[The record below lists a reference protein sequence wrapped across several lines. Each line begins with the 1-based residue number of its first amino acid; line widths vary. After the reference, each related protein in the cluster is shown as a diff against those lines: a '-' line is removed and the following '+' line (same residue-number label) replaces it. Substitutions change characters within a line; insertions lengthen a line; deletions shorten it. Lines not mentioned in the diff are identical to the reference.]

1 LKKLNKKLFRNYFSH
16 LTTEIFTSKYLF
28 LKYFTLSIFIYL
40 FVSINNF
47 ELLVLSTEKMVNK
60 IPVLNPFSSYLL
72 LTFIIAIST
81 FLLLIIFEI
90 KNIYLEI
97 VFYFL
102 LFFTVNYIFNVNTL
116 PRLYIL
122 IASVLVIIFL
132 LIENLFSKKRLTYF
146 FNIFLF
152 IFVSILFYTNFKPD
166 TEDETS
172 LGPSSNSNLIEV
184 KHNLP
189 IKNNI
194 LTEELFDLSPNV
206 NWIQNINY
214 DAFQIDIYQLCCKQ
228 IAYNNIDYK
237 PGGFLGIYDGYP
249 IFVNNRADILFLD
262 KNFSNT
268 EFNKINRIKSN
279 INDVVNNISVFE
291 NDKEYNE
298 FSKEGEG
305 VRDIL
310 IYQDE
315 MFLSY
320 SEEIETDCINIQ
332 ILKASFNFEYI
343 NFEEFFT
350 YEECIFRED
359 GSSSDMGGR
368 LEIKNNE
375 LFFTLGYGGD
385 YSKSQDLNSMFGKI
399 HKINLDTKKSEI
411 LSIGHRNPQGLAHIA
426 ETDFLIS
433 TEHGPVSGDE
443 INLINLK
450 NNIENNNFGWPYST
464 YGEHYNN
471 IPEDLNII
479 LNQSNHSNYGFVEPI
494 YYFKLPETYKHGIS
508 EIEQMQNA
516 PNHFLFGS
524 MKGYKLYILELSN
537 NYSTVASI
545 NSFPVPHRIR
555 DIVYDEFSDKYFIL
569 FDEGPFLGVL
579 EFHN

>member
-1 LKKLNKKLFRNYFSH
+1 MEANNKFLLRYMKQLISSLYLKKYLLF
-16 LTTEIFTSKYLF
+16 
-28 LKYFTLSIFIYL
+28 KYFTSSLFIYL
-40 FVSINNF
+40 FISLNNF
-47 ELLVLSTEKMVNK
+47 ELLILSIEKLINK
-60 IPVLNPFSSYLL
+60 IPTLNLLSGYLLITFLISLTIYLL
-72 LTFIIAIST
+72 LVSFK
-81 FLLLIIFEI
+81 I
-90 KNIYLEI
+90 KNIFLEI
-97 VFYFL
+97 ILYFLVFYTF
-102 LFFTVNYIFNVNTL
+102 NYIFNLNNL
-116 PRLYIL
+116 PRKYLL
-122 IASVLVIIFL
+122 MASVLVIVFL
-132 LIENLFSKKRLTYF
+132 IIEDKFYGQRITYI

-152 IFVSILFYTNFKPD
+152 VIVSAYFLNIFLSNPKNESSTD
-166 TEDETS
+166 TEINANS
-172 LGPSSNSNLIEV
+172 LVEV
-184 KHNLP
+184 INNLP

-194 LTEELFDLSPNV
+194 STDELFDLSPDITWV
-206 NWIQNINY
+206 QNINF
-214 DAFQIDIYQLCCKQ
+214 DKFQIDIYQLCCKQ
-228 IAYNNIDYK
+228 IAYNNINYK
-237 PGGFLGIYDGYP
+237 PGGYLGFSEGYP
-249 IFVNNRADILFLD
+249 IFVNNRADIFYLST
-262 KNFSNT
+262 NFYNP
-268 EFNKINRIKSN
+268 EFKKINNINSN
-279 INDVVNNISVFE
+279 ITEVINNASVFQ
-291 NDKEYNE
+291 NDKEFNE
-298 FSKEGEG
+298 FSREGEG

-310 IYQDE
+310 IYSNE
-315 MFLSY
+315 IFVSY
-320 SEEIETDCINIQ
+320 AEEVEPDCVNIQ
-332 ILKASFNFEYI
+332 ILKANFNFEYI
-343 NFEEFFT
+343 NFEKFFK
-350 YEECIFRED
+350 YDECIFRSN
-359 GSSSDMGGR
+359 GSASDMGGR
-368 LEIKNNE
+368 LEIKNND

-411 LSIGHRNPQGLAHIA
+411 LSIGHRNPQGLAYIA

-508 EIEQMQNA
+508 EIEQVQNN

-524 MKGYKLYILELSN
+524 MKGYKLYTLELSN

>member
-1 LKKLNKKLFRNYFSH
+1 LKKLNKKFFRNYFSH
-16 LTTEIFTSKYLF
+16 LTTEIFTSRYLF
-28 LKYFTLSIFIYL
+28 LKYITLSIFIYL

-47 ELLVLSTEKMVNK
+47 ELLVQSIEKMLIK
-60 IPVLNPFSSYLL
+60 IPVLNPFSSYVLL
-72 LTFIIAIST
+72 IFIIGLST

-90 KNIYLEI
+90 KDIYLEI

-102 LFFTVNYIFNVNTL
+102 LFFTVNYIFNVNNL
-116 PRLYIL
+116 PRLNIL

-132 LIENLFSKKRLTYF
+132 LIENMFSKKRLTYF

-152 IFVSILFYTNFKPD
+152 IFVSILFYTNFKTD

-172 LGPSSNSNLIEV
+172 LSASSNSNLIEV
-184 KHNLP
+184 KNNLP

-206 NWIQNINY
+206 NWIQNVNY

-228 IAYNNIDYK
+228 IAFNNINYK
-237 PGGFLGIYDGYP
+237 PGGYLGIYDGYP

-315 MFLSY
+315 IFLSY
-320 SEEIETDCINIQ
+320 SEEIQTDCINIQ

-343 NFEEFFT
+343 SFEEFFT
-350 YEECIFRED
+350 YEECIFRKD

-375 LFFTLGYGGD
+375 LFFTLGYGSD
-385 YSKSQDLNSMFGKI
+385 YSTSQDLNSMFGKI
-399 HKINLDTKKSEI
+399 HRIDLKSGKSQI
-411 LSIGHRNPQGLAHIA
+411 VSLGHRNPQGLASVTG
-426 ETDFLIS
+426 TDFLIS

-443 INLINLK
+443 INLIDLNK
-450 NNIENNNFGWPYST
+450 GIDENNYGWPYST

-471 IPEDLNII
+471 IPEELEIK
-479 LNQSNHSNYGFVEPI
+479 LNQKNHSNYGYTEPI
-494 YYFKLPETYKHGIS
+494 YYFQLPETYKHGIS
-508 EIEQMQNA
+508 EIEEMSNL
-516 PNHFLFGS
+516 PNHFLFGA
-524 MKGYKLYILELSN
+524 MKGYKIYILELN
-537 NYSTVASI
+537 NNFSSVVSI
-545 NSFPVPHRIR
+545 NSYSVPHRVR
-555 DIVYDEFSDKYFIL
+555 DIVYDFNSNNYFIL
-569 FDEGPFLGVL
+569 FDEGPYLGVL
-579 EFHN
+579 KLNE

>member
-228 IAYNNIDYK
+228 IAYNNIDFK

-268 EFNKINRIKSN
+268 EFNQINRIKSN

-298 FSKEGEG
+298 FSKSGEG

-315 MFLSY
+315 IFLSY
-320 SEEIETDCINIQ
+320 SEEVQTDCINIQ
-332 ILKASFNFEYI
+332 IVKASFNFEYI

-350 YEECIFRED
+350 YEECIFRKD
-359 GSSSDMGGR
+359 GRAGDMGGR

-385 YSKSQDLNSMFGKI
+385 YSKPQDLNSMFGKI
-399 HKINLDTKKSEI
+399 HKIDLKSRKSQI
-411 LSIGHRNPQGLAHIA
+411 VSLGHRNPQGLASVTG
-426 ETDFLIS
+426 TDFLIS

-443 INLINLK
+443 INLIDLNK
-450 NNIENNNFGWPYST
+450 GIDENNYGWPYST
-464 YGEHYNN
+464 YGEHYDN
-471 IPEDLNII
+471 IPEELEIK
-479 LNQSNHSNYGFVEPI
+479 LNQKNHSNYGYTEPI
-494 YYFKLPETYKHGIS
+494 YYFQLPETYKHGIS
-508 EIEQMQNA
+508 EIEQMSNL
-516 PNHFLFGS
+516 PNHFLFVS
-524 MKGYKLYILELSN
+524 MKVYKIYILELNSN
-537 NYSTVASI
+537 FSSVVSI
-545 NSFPVPHRIR
+545 NSYSVPHRVR
-555 DIVYDEFSDKYFIL
+555 DIVYDFNSNNYFIL
-569 FDEGPFLGVL
+569 FDEGPYLGVL
-579 EFHN
+579 KLNK